1 MNRED
6 AIEAIKQ
13 DTYPAFLPQYECIP
27 RNTKRTPDILG
38 KVTAVDCT
46 SDKDRSSA
54 CFYVRCTP
62 DDIKWIDF
70 LKKRNGLEEKP
81 EQNYTNHILY
91 NKGENKMSFHSNE
104 DNTTMQCDIDY
115 ADKKDQLIRE
125 QRNKEY
131 ELKAEYEKDLAKIR
145 GIYSQAM
152 LDLEK
157 EYEASKIKEK
167 ANEYTETVRAYYD
180 GYIRQGFSEKQAD
193 NFIKIILGNQSS

>member
-1 MNRED
+1 MSSDCID
-6 AIEAIKQ
+6 AM
-13 DTYPAFLPQYECIP
+13 TYWYKSMYHAESNY
-27 RNTKRTPDILG
+27 
-38 KVTAVDCT
+38 VTCNPE
-46 SDKDRSSA
+46 SS
-54 CFYVRCTP
+54 
-62 DDIKWIDF
+62 KWIDLF
-70 LKKRNGLEEKP
+70 KKQNGLDEQQERMNFNSYYGMYVKEKS
-81 EQNYTNHILY
+81 
-91 NKGENKMSFHSNE
+91 KMAFHSNE

-115 ADKKDQLIRE
+115 ANKKDQLIRE
-125 QRNKEY
+125 QRDKEY